1 VVDGIPTSANYE
13 QRKNIPSDFTI
24 NVEGENSQQIDYIV
38 NVTVEKVAVNN
49 SQNLRLMFA
58 LTETDIPYFWMG
70 QEKINFCERFMLP
83 DASGTVLNFS
93 NSDIL
98 EFSFNFSIDP
108 EWVHDNC
115 ELAVWIQNYS
125 TREIQ
130 QGAKRSLNDFGGFP
144 TNEAKLKHIYSP
156 VTMCNNVFEAGIEV
170 ENLGSSDLT
179 SIDIVYQINNEP
191 EEIYNWTGNIPF
203 TESLII
209 NLPEINLS
217 VVESD
222 IFTVYLE
229 NPNNQADEFPY
240 NDTLSNVIMV
250 AENISSPVILVL
262 KLDNFPEQTSWE
274 LLNSNDIVLYS
285 CNNYTVPNVF
295 ITETFNLESNDCYS
309 FKIYDENGDGLT
321 GTGLYKLM
329 NGTNIFQT
337 GKAFAYMDEVEFG
350 IDLIS
355 NGQTINLSAGFQFV
369 SSRIEPDNPDMTV
382 VASEILTNDLE
393 YIRNSEGAMLRK
405 IEPNWVNGIGDWIGT
420 EGYLIKINGNGQFT
434 VEGSTIPI
442 DTPIEVIS
450 GFQFISYL
458 PDTEMDA
465 LDAFSSIIGDNLL
478 YVRSSDGSMLRKI
491 GPNWVN
497 GIGNCVPSEGY
508 LVKMTA
514 DAVLVY
520 PEEGKSANI
529 NRIKPNHFQ
538 FEGGNAADPIYTI
551 YVEGLE
557 IGDEVAVF
565 DANKMVG
572 ASAIISENAL
582 YNSVPV
588 FSTLNQEKGFKS
600 GNPISIVVW
609 DAQYQTEVSA
619 NYTFINEYANT
630 YTKTTFPSID
640 GEFSIINV
648 AKASKGL
655 KSEPEISLYPN
666 PASDQ
671 LNIISNYNIK
681 RIKVLNFVGQIILKI
696 EINKKALSINT
707 SAYKSGVYIFQIET
721 DNGVKTK
728 KVSINN

>member
-1 VVDGIPTSANYE
+1 MVDGIPTSANYE

-24 NVEGENSQQIDYIV
+24 NVDGENSQQIDYVV
-38 NVTVEKVAVNN
+38 NVTVEKVAINN

-83 DASGTVLNFS
+83 NASGTNLDFS
-93 NSDIL
+93 ESDIL
-98 EFSFNFSIDP
+98 EFSFIFSIDTA
-108 EWVHDNC
+108 WVHDNC

-350 IDLIS
+350 IELIS
-355 NGQTINLSAGFQFV
+355 NGQTINLSPGFQFV

-465 LDAFSSIIGDNLL
+465 LDAFSSIIGENLL
-478 YVRSSDGSMLRKI
+478 YVRSSEGAMLRKI

-497 GIGNCVPSEGY
+497 GIGNCLPSEGY
-508 LVKMTA
+508 LVKMSA

-520 PEEGKSANI
+520 PAEGKSANI
-529 NRIKPNHFQ
+529 NKIKPTHFQ

-551 YVEGLE
+551 YIDGLE
-557 IGDEVAVF
+557 IGDEIAVF

-600 GNPISIVVW
+600 GNSISIVVW

-630 YTKTTFPSID
+630 YTNTIFPAND
-640 GEFSIINV
+640 GEYSIINV
-648 AKASKGL
+648 TKAGFGMENANS
-655 KSEPEISLYPN
+655 EISLYPN
-666 PASDQ
+666 PVNKI
-671 LNIISNYNIK
+671 LNIELPS
-681 RIKVLNFVGQIILKI
+681 
-696 EINKKALSINT
+696 
-707 SAYKSGVYIFQIET
+707 IFQIEIINAFGCIIKKET
-721 DNGVKTK
+721 LTNGTNSIDLSEQLPGIYFVKFIQEK
-728 KVSINN
+728 DLQIKIIIIR